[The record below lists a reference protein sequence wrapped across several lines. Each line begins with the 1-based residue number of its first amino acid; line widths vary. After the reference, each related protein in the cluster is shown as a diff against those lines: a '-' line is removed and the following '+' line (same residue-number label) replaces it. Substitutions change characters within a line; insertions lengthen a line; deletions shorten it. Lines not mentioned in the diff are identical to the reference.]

1 MENNKNINN
10 REIKNFVGLN
20 KEHSFKNSSKI
31 DNQKKQIIFFGNKNN
46 NLVYNLKYGDNTIKT
61 TRYNMITLI
70 PKSLFYQFTRVSNIY
85 FLIVS
90 ILTCMPFSP
99 KESTSMIGTFV
110 FVLTFT
116 MLKDALED
124 FNRYQNDKISN
135 NMPCFLLQDNK
146 WVKER
151 CYKLRPGNI
160 IKLNKNEECS
170 CDILLLY
177 SSNKEGYIYLDTKN
191 LDGET
196 NLKEKCILEELKEYN
211 INENELENLNNGMI
225 ETTKSDPELHFWEGY
240 ITYKNKNSIYCNI
253 KNIILKGCILKNTEY
268 IIGVVVYSGS
278 QTKIMKNNRNPIPK
292 FSKIIKIMNFLM
304 YSLFIFTMVICFSFA
319 LFDCK
324 FVNSY
329 YNKYDY
335 IFYTYD
341 RTLTKNKTFYRFI
354 LNFLTFFVAYAQIIP
369 ISLYVVMEI
378 IKIYQTILIF
388 YDFELYDLEIDKP
401 CSCRESGLI
410 EELGQIDFIF
420 SDKTGTLTQNIM
432 EFKKCF
438 INGKVYGSELES
450 NDTSDAYHTINGD
463 PKAYE
468 KLISIPSL
476 DFEYKDKECLER
488 FFTLLCLCHDV
499 FPEYVNK
506 KIEYQGS
513 SPDDIALVKGA
524 QQLGFEFIKKN
535 YQTLIVVKH
544 LAEDVILNFELLTL
558 IPFDSE
564 RKRMSVIVKDKQ
576 NNKIFLFS
584 KGSDNIMITGT
595 NNHPPIITEYTYINE
610 QNEVEI
616 ILEKFSKEGLRIL
629 VMGYKE
635 LEESYF
641 KKWLKNYENQRKK
654 NPKYLKEYHDE
665 MEKNLIF
672 CGCSAIED
680 KLQEDVP
687 ETIDT
692 LINCGLRIWMLTGDK
707 QDTAEQI
714 GKQSKLINDETVL
727 YNLSVDI
734 GNKNELYDKISELIS
749 KFYLDQFLEEKKFD
763 IERIYEILNEE
774 GEFEDSMSNI
784 SLIVDGISLENI
796 LSDETLRKMFFL
808 LGIISKSVICCRVSP
823 KQKSDIVKLTKNYG
837 NFVTLSIGDG
847 ANDVPMIMEA
857 SIGVGV
863 QGQEG
868 TQAVRSADYSIGKFK
883 FLEKLILFYGRNG
896 YIKISK
902 YICYYFY
909 KNIVLVITELLFV
922 FYDGWSGQIFF
933 PDWYGTMFNAIF
945 TSWPCI
951 FVFAYE
957 KEHDVKTCKKFPILY
972 RAGPKNVLFNL
983 KVFWVYILFGLIHSI
998 LCFYIPACGLRGYT
1012 DINGSTM
1019 DNWRI
1024 ATVSFTL
1031 VIHVV
1036 SMKLIIISEFWNKIN
1051 LLFTVISIIFYYI
1064 VLIAFS
1070 TNSIGKIF
1078 QPEVIGVFFDIISNM
1093 KSLFIIIFAPFIICL
1108 PDIMFK
1114 QIFFTYIPTPSE
1126 YITKFKQ
1133 DKEYIKI
1140 LNSTNIKT
1148 NKEGK
1153 ILINKT
1159 SIKYTQGYIMLSQLN
1174 SRKKESGELNKNN
1187 EFNIKEDNINLSKI
1201 PFKTS
1206 NNFSN
1211 GNIMF
1216 DNHNILDNINDEFK
1230 KYRASK
1236 SNLECNRVSN
1246 GIKSFTFKNQNYKQN
1261 NLKDNDGTGVIKNLN
1276 EIEEKNNSVKDEHH
1290 LSLNSKKDNLLNEF
1304 FKDIESSFHSSQNSN
1319 KNEENGNYK
1328 NNNNENNN
1336 PINKN

>member
-1 MENNKNINN
+1 MENNENKNNN
-10 REIKNFVGLN
+10 EMNNYFTVHRESSLK
-20 KEHSFKNSSKI
+20 SSSKI
-31 DNQKKQIIFFGNKNN
+31 INKKKHIVYFGNKNS
-46 NLVYNLKYGDNTIKT
+46 NLVYNLNFGDNTIKT
-61 TRYNMITLI
+61 TRFNMATLI

-90 ILTCMPFSP
+90 ILTCLSFSP
-99 KESTSMIGTFV
+99 KEPTSMIGTFV
-110 FVLTFT
+110 FVLVFT

-124 FNRYQNDKISN
+124 FNRYKNDKISN
-135 NMPCFLLQDNK
+135 NKPCNLLQENK

-151 CYKLRPGNI
+151 CFKLRPGNI

-211 INENELENLNNGMI
+211 INENELDNLNNGVI
-225 ETTKSDPELHFWEGY
+225 ETTESDPELHFWEGY
-240 ITYKNKNSIYCNI
+240 ITYKNKKQIYCNI
-253 KNIILKGCILKNTEY
+253 KNIILKGCILKNTEF
-268 IIGVVVYSGS
+268 IVGVVVYSGS
-278 QTKIMKNNRNPIPK
+278 QTKIMKNNRNPKPK
-292 FSKIIKIMNFLM
+292 ISKIMKIMNYLM
-304 YSLFIFTMVICFSFA
+304 YSLFIFTMVICVSFA
-319 LFDCK
+319 IFDAK
-324 FVNSY
+324 FVNTY
-329 YNKYDY
+329 HNKYDY
-335 IFYTYD
+335 IFYKYE
-341 RTLTKNKTFYRFI
+341 KNNTIYHFI
-354 LNFLTFFVAYAQIIP
+354 LDFLTFFVAYAQIIP

-378 IKIYQTILIF
+378 IKIYQTILIN
-388 YDFELYDLEIDKP
+388 YDFDLYDFDIDKQ

-635 LEESYF
+635 LEKEYF
-641 KKWLKNYENQRKK
+641 NKWLKNYEKQRKK

-909 KNIVLVITELLFV
+909 KNIVLVITELIFV

-933 PDWYGTMFNAIF
+933 PDWYGTMFNAVF

-957 KEHDVKTCKKFPILY
+957 KEHDVRTCKKFPILY

-983 KVFWVYILFGLIHSI
+983 KVFWIYIFFGLFHSI
-998 LCFYIPACGLRGYT
+998 LCFYIPTLGLKGYT
-1012 DINGSTM
+1012 DINGTTM

-1051 LLFTVISIIFYYI
+1051 LLFTVLSIIIYYI

-1070 TNSIGKIF
+1070 TNSIGKMF
-1078 QPEVIGVFFDIISNM
+1078 QPEVIGVFFDIISNA

-1108 PDIMFK
+1108 PDIMLK
-1114 QIFFTYIPTPSE
+1114 QIIFTYIPNPSE
-1126 YITKFKQ
+1126 YITKYKR
-1133 DKEYIKI
+1133 DKEFIKI
-1140 LNSTNIKT
+1140 LNNTNIKT
-1148 NKEGK
+1148 TKEGK
-1153 ILINKT
+1153 LLINKT
-1159 SIKYTQGYIMLSQLN
+1159 SIKYTQGYINCSQLN
-1174 SRKKESGELNKNN
+1174 SRKQESNNNPNN
-1187 EFNIKEDNINLSKI
+1187 EIAVKEDNINLSKI
-1201 PFKTS
+1201 PLKTS
-1206 NNFSN
+1206 NNLSN
-1211 GNIMF
+1211 GNINF
-1216 DNHNILDNINDEFK
+1216 DNHNILDNLNNDFM
-1230 KYRASK
+1230 KYRQSK
-1236 SNLECNRVSN
+1236 SNLEYNRVSN
-1246 GIKSFTFKNQNYKQN
+1246 GIKSFTFKNFNYKQN
-1261 NLKDNDGTGVIKNLN
+1261 FKDNDKTDLIKNLN
-1276 EIEEKNNSVKDEHH
+1276 EIEEKKNSIKDDNH
-1290 LSLNSKKDNLLNEF
+1290 LKSNSKKDNILSEF
-1304 FKDIESSFHSSQNSN
+1304 FKDIENSFHSSRNSN
-1319 KNEENGNYK
+1319 KNEENGNNIINNSNNTNSDK
-1328 NNNNENNN
+1328 NHNDQ
-1336 PINKN
+1336 